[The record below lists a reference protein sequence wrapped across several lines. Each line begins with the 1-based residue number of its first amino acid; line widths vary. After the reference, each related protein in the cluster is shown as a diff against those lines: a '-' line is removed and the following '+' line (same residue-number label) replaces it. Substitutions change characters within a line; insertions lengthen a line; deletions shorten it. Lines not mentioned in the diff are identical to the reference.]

1 MPLPGIRFTDDLQ
14 VRHLGPLPILVP
26 FLQQTGLQA
35 VIDAAVPAGDR
46 KQLSHGQVVSALVLN
61 RLMSPRS
68 LYAVADWS
76 RQVAIPE
83 ALQIAPSDLNDDCL
97 LRTLDAIFPHLESI
111 QGTLTWQVL
120 ERFQLD
126 TAFVHWDLTS
136 FFFEGSY
143 DEEQQDVAAPLI
155 KYGQPKKQDAGKWRK
170 QMQVGI
176 ATTEDGGVPFW
187 HRPFSGNA
195 AEVSVVGDVME
206 ELRRRIHRST
216 FTLVGDSKLISRHNM
231 RKALQLGLSFL
242 GPETRSDE
250 IQQRYL
256 ALRAT
261 KAPACQLQRLAY
273 GGDRRPR
280 PQIYMGFETSFVLS
294 DEETGTEHMLRRLFI
309 VSAEERRAA
318 RRNRRR
324 QLTKLMAEI
333 AKIRRN
339 LGRFSYK
346 TNAQVRTRV
355 KALLEKA
362 KLQDGFAWDVQGEG
376 STMRLHFEKDPA
388 AFGRIRQLDGV
399 YTLVTNLGPEY
410 TRDQLLERYK
420 RQYLSERRFRDLKG
434 PMQLRPVFLKKNQR
448 IVALVFIV
456 YVALLVYTLIE
467 RAARKHLAET
477 GTTLPDPYTG
487 RPLKQP
493 TARRLLSAFEF
504 YSVNLRQT
512 EDDWE
517 YLAPPFNPV
526 QKQILATLGTDQP
539 LDFLAGPP
547 RKKPPRRRR

>member
-1 MPLPGIRFTDDLQ
+1 MPGIRFTDDLQ
-14 VRHLGPLPILVP
+14 VRHLGALPIVVP
-26 FLQQTGLQA
+26 FLLQTGLQA
-35 VIDAAVPAGDR
+35 IIDAAVPPGDR

-76 RQVAIPE
+76 QQVAIPE
-83 ALQIAPSDLNDDCL
+83 VLQIAPSELNDDCL

-111 QGTLTWQVL
+111 QGTLTWQVV

-143 DEEQQDVAAPLI
+143 DEEQQDTAAPLV

-170 QMQVGI
+170 QMQVGV
-176 ATTEDGGVPFW
+176 ATAEDGGVPFW

-206 ELRRRIHRST
+206 ELQRRTHRST

-231 RKALQLGLSFL
+231 RKAIHMGLSFL

-261 KAPACQLQRLAY
+261 KDPTYQLRRLAY
-273 GGDRRPR
+273 GADRKPR
-280 PQIYMGFETSFVLS
+280 PQIYMGFETACVLG
-294 DEETGTEHMLRRLFI
+294 DEEAGTEHVLRRLFI

-324 QLTKLMAEI
+324 QLAKLMAEI

-339 LGRFSYK
+339 LGKFSYK
-346 TNAQVRTRV
+346 TAEQVQTRV
-355 KALLEKA
+355 KSLLDKV
-362 KLQDGFAWDVQGEG
+362 KLQDAFDWKVEGEG
-376 STMRLHFEKDPA
+376 SAMQLHFEKKPA
-388 AFGRIRQLDGV
+388 AFAQLRQLDGV

-410 TRDQLLERYK
+410 TLDQLLERYK

-434 PMQLRPVFLKKNQR
+434 PLQLRPVFLKKNQR

-456 YVALLVYTLIE
+456 YVALLIYTLIE
-467 RAARKHLAET
+467 RAARKHLADT
-477 GTTLPDPYTG
+477 GTTLSDPYTG

-512 EDDWE
+512 DNDWE

-526 QKQILATLGTDQP
+526 QKQILALLGIDQP
-539 LDFLAGPP
+539 LDFLVGPSP
-547 RKKPPRRRR
+547 KKSRPRRR